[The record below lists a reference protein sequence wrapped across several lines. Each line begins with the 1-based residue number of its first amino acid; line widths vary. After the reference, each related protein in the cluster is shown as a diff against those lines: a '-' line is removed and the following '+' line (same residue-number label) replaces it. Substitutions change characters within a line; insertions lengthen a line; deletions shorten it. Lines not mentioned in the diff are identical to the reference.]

1 MERRRADGGRRES
14 GGSENESGREENLRK
29 SPET

>member
-14 GGSENESGREENLRK
+14 GGSENGSGREENLRK